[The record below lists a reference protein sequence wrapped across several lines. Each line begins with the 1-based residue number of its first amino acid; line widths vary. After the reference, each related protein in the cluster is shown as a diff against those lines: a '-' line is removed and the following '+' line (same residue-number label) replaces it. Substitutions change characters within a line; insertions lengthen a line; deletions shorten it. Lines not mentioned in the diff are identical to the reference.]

1 MTGDPPED
9 DQGASARARTE
20 RDAVVVSP
28 HNPSPFVLLGLGSLN
43 AVSWLTGFLLGWLV
57 DDRLHTTPLFVVL
70 GLLAGVGLGAVASYR
85 EVRRYL
91 KQ

>member
-1 MTGDPPED
+1 MTADGSEEERE
-9 DQGASARARTE
+9 ASARARSE
-20 RDAVVVSP
+20 REPVIVSP

-57 DDRLHTTPLFVVL
+57 DDWLDTAPLFVVL
-70 GLLAGVGLGAVASYR
+70 GLMAGVGLGAVASYQ

-91 KQ
+91 RP